1 MKRRT
6 LVTPVVHKQKCGPP
20 EADTHSV
27 TYRRKVLLVMAQHV
41 DRSGAAMAFRRAP
54 LLLLIFLASA
64 ASGKLATT
72 NDHLA
77 VQCCQQSGYVVD
89 PKQQQCVRTDGNYT
103 AQMHVNCTQSYMIYR
118 EIEPEVFVDETGQLV
133 DGGFQIQRTD
143 FCVGHALD
151 AQRPQPVFVV
161 CFNMSNMQTLA
172 TMLLSKGIMMLI
184 SVFFLLLTL
193 YIYYII
199 PDLRETQDKVTSMA
213 VACLAA
219 FLFLLS
225 LVQLWISLTHTSFC
239 TVIAFLMYFFLI
251 SYFAWL
257 NMVMANVWKLTVARR
272 WRIKER
278 FWYVLNHIYAIT
290 VAVTL
295 TTMVY
300 IYHARYPTFGEMSCW
315 FRTER
320 EQSYFVYLPVS
331 VMLSINIFLFI
342 WTSLHLHASGDDISP
357 DRKKSLRYKCMLY
370 LKLFLLSGL
379 LWIFEVLSFHISE
392 GLVPQSWFWILV
404 DAVNCLHGV
413 LIFFVLI
420 VWRQRIKREL
430 ATRQLFCLRA
440 PARWAQLKD
449 DEQEHLHD
457 DGRESGKHD
466 LIIK

>member
-1 MKRRT
+1 M
-6 LVTPVVHKQKCGPP
+6 QQ
-20 EADTHSV
+20 DT
-27 TYRRKVLLVMAQHV
+27 
-41 DRSGAAMAFRRAP
+41 MAFRGVTS
-54 LLLLIFLASA
+54 LVLIFLATV
-64 ASGKLATT
+64 ASGELATT
-72 NDHLA
+72 NDQLA
-77 VQCCQQSGYVVD
+77 IQCCQQTGYTID
-89 PKQQQCVRTDGNYT
+89 GKQQRCVRTDGNYT
-103 AQMHVNCTQSYMIYR
+103 APMQLNCTHSYMIYR
-118 EIEPEVFVDETGQLV
+118 EIEEEVHVDGTGQLV
-133 DGGFQIQRTD
+133 DGDFQIHRSD
-143 FCVGHALD
+143 FCVGHTMD
-151 AQRPQPVFVV
+151 TKGVQPVFVV
-161 CFNMSNMQTLA
+161 CFNMDNMHTLA
-172 TMLLSKGIMMLI
+172 TITVSKGVMMLI
-184 SVFFLLLTL
+184 SVFFLLVTL

-199 PDLRETQDKVTSMA
+199 PDLRETQDKVTSTA
-213 VACLAA
+213 VACLAM
-219 FLFLLS
+219 FMFLLS
-225 LVQLWISLTHTSFC
+225 LVQLWASLMHTSYC

-278 FWYVLNHIYAIT
+278 SWYILNHIYAIT

-300 IYHARYPTFGEMSCW
+300 IYHSRYPTFGEMSCW
-315 FRTER
+315 FQTER

-379 LWIFEVLSFHISE
+379 IWIFEILSFHMSGSMTE
-392 GLVPQSWFWILV
+392 QSWFWIAV

-430 ATRQLFCLRA
+430 AARRLFCLQA
-440 PARWAQLKD
+440 PAHWGQLKD
-449 DEQEHLHD
+449 DEQEHLHE
-457 DGRESGKHD
+457 DGRETGKHD